1 MPVDAKKGFRPSTTP
16 ETQVHPTL
24 PGRDYWSPEIFELE
38 RERIFHAK
46 WLCVGREE
54 QLSKAGDYLVREII
68 DESILV
74 VRSKTGGLGAF
85 YNVCRHRGSQLC
97 DDPQGNVGAA
107 IKCPY
112 HAWAYSHDGQLIGT
126 PNVGTG
132 DGFDPA
138 DYPLYSIAV
147 DTWDGFIFVNLAP
160 KPLPLSKQVSNYAKG
175 FSRYRIGNLRVG
187 KRIEYEVAAN
197 WKIVVE
203 NYNECL
209 HCPTVHPELTRIV
222 PSYHRGG
229 NYDDP
234 DAGADRMME
243 GATTFSMTGRSKLPG
258 LPGLS
263 DEDRRTY
270 YGFTVFPNLVINL
283 HSDHVMT
290 YILEDLAPERTRI
303 ISEFLFEEA
312 TIRKG
317 GFDPSEVVELWDLV
331 GRQDWEVCE
340 RTQRGVRSRAY
351 RTGVYP
357 PKDRFVYEFNQRYLR
372 ERGASTRTEAKGSR

>member
-1 MPVDAKKGFRPSTTP
+1 MSVDMKKTHSRDAPSG
-16 ETQVHPTL
+16 TQIHPTL

-38 RERIFHAK
+38 RERIFHSK
-46 WLCVGREE
+46 WMCIGREE
-54 QLSKAGDYLVREII
+54 QLPNAGDYLVRSII

-74 VRSKTGGLGAF
+74 VHSKTGGLRAF
-85 YNVCRHRGSQLC
+85 YNVCRHRGSRLC

-112 HAWAYSHDGQLIGT
+112 HAWAYSHEGQLIGT
-126 PNVGTG
+126 PNVGTEE
-132 DGFDPA
+132 GFDRA
-138 DYPLYSIAV
+138 DYPLYSVAL

-160 KPLPLSKQVSNYAKG
+160 KPVPLLDQVGDYAKQ
-175 FSRYRIGNLRVG
+175 FSRYQIGNLRVG

-222 PSYHRGG
+222 PSYNRGG
-229 NYDDP
+229 NYEEQS
-234 DAGADRMME
+234 AGGDRMME
-243 GATTFSMTGRSKLPG
+243 GATTFSMTGRSKLPQ

-290 YILEDLAPERTRI
+290 YILEDLAPQRTRI
-303 ISEFLFEEA
+303 TSEFLFEEA
-312 TIRKG
+312 TVGADR
-317 GFDPSEVVELWDLV
+317 FDSSEVVEL
-331 GRQDWEVCE
+331 
-340 RTQRGVRSRAY
+340 
-351 RTGVYP
+351 
-357 PKDRFVYEFNQRYLR
+357 
-372 ERGASTRTEAKGSR
+372 